1 PQVDKDLNDA
11 LKTTD
16 AQEKTRLYKDAQD
29 TIWKESPWVPLVV
42 EKLVSAHSKN
52 LTGFYIQPD
61 TGFSFEQADL
71 K

>member
-1 PQVDKDLNDA
+1 
-11 LKTTD
+11 
-16 AQEKTRLYKDAQD
+16 
-29 TIWKESPWVPLVV
+29 VPLVV

-71 K
+71 TQ

>member
-1 PQVDKDLNDA
+1 M
-11 LKTTD
+11 
-16 AQEKTRLYKDAQD
+16 
-29 TIWKESPWVPLVV
+29 PLVV

-71 K
+71 DAVIMFIFMRPLSRNGRSDAELCD

>member
-1 PQVDKDLNDA
+1 MDKDLTDA

-16 AQEKTRLYKDAQD
+16 VKEKTRLYKEAQE

-71 K
+71 SQ